1 MPSQFQ
7 DRLIQELRQAERGL
21 VTEIQNELKDQ
32 GHYNT
37 GRLFQSVKGLVY
49 ENADGGTLDIEMN
62 DYHVFVE
69 KGVRAGRIPFGG
81 RSRGAKTSLYIQGLI
96 SFFQNKGLSEKEA
109 KGAAFATARKHSD
122 PTGPGM
128 PTANSYSSEFS
139 KNGRRLKF
147 IDESTRASV
156 QLDNLEVSIQD
167 IWEDESNSI
176 LDHFEK
182 AVK

>member
-1 MPSQFQ
+1 MPIQFQ

-37 GRLFQSVKGLVY
+37 GRLFQSVKGLVS

-109 KGAAFATARKHSD
+109 KGAAFATARKHIKEGI
-122 PTGPGM
+122 PTSS
-128 PTANSYSSEFS
+128 SYRFAT
-139 KNGRRLKF
+139 NGRRLKF